1 MELALWR
8 SHPGTTS
15 ESRDTSESPAESG
28 LTVLSPD
35 SSWAAPG
42 WGQELPR
49 ALLGSLGSAKPL
61 SELPELEQQEQLSWS
76 LCG

>member
-28 LTVLSPD
+28 LTVLSPN
-35 SSWAAPG
+35 SIWAAPG

-49 ALLGSLGSAKPL
+49 ALLGSAKPL
-61 SELPELEQQEQLSWS
+61 PELPELEQLSWS